1 MWVMAMATQTANVL
15 AFPSSEDQNV
25 IRTAVETF
33 LFTQTGKT
41 RELMLKTIRV
51 VLDRY
56 RISRFSFADYYV
68 CVTRAPNWA
77 VIRARHVIE
86 EEKCPGCGQY
96 IYLVKGNV
104 RILSIEE
111 HPQRHYV
118 TYGCRCGRVFGKW
131 ESL

>member
-1 MWVMAMATQTANVL
+1 MQTANVL
-15 AFPSSEDQNV
+15 AFPTPEDQNV

-56 RISRFSFADYYV
+56 RISHFSFADYYV
-68 CVTRAPNWA
+68 CVTREPTWS
-77 VIRARHVIE
+77 VIRAKHIIE

-111 HPQRHYV
+111 HPQKHCV

-131 ESL
+131 ESLK

>member
-1 MWVMAMATQTANVL
+1 MGDPNMQTANVL
-15 AFPSSEDQNV
+15 AFPTPEDQNV

-33 LFTQTGKT
+33 LFTQTGTT
-41 RELMLKTIRV
+41 RELMLKTIRA

-68 CVTRAPNWA
+68 CVTREPTWS
-77 VIRARHVIE
+77 VVRAKHIIE
-86 EEKCPGCGQY
+86 GEKCPGCSQY
-96 IYLVKGNV
+96 IYLVKGHV

-111 HPQRHYV
+111 LPRRHYV

-131 ESL
+131 ESAF